1 MSELDFAV
9 EPKVECS
16 DDDPNDTAFVQ
27 AIAAIRGRDVVE
39 EYVACKMIPLAIG
52 FGFKSMSVGMT
63 LVSKVETCLPQFTMG
78 TIAVEHAD
86 HFLVDVETDA
96 ERVLGSFGP
105 REYDALTV
113 ANIPNSGHLNR
124 VFEQIGVSY
133 APHPLPSSE
142 ASQVANEKRKAEVS
156 KKPTAKKMKAGKG
169 QAWSS
174 KMVPP
179 LAKTGSVKK
188 VEMSETTWPKA
199 KPRPR
204 GTSEIELALPKPIGV
219 SKMFCLLD
227 VVASSHGPHVIG
239 VAVTHTT

>member
-9 EPKVECS
+9 EPEVECS
-16 DDDPNDTAFVQ
+16 DDDPNDAAFVQ

-63 LVSKVETCLPQFTMG
+63 LVSKVETCLPQFTMR

-105 REYDALTV
+105 REYD
-113 ANIPNSGHLNR
+113 GHLNR
-124 VFEQIGVSY
+124 VFEQMGVSY

-142 ASQVANEKRKAEVS
+142 ASQAANEKRKAEVS

-227 VVASSHGPHVIG
+227 VVASSHGPHVVG